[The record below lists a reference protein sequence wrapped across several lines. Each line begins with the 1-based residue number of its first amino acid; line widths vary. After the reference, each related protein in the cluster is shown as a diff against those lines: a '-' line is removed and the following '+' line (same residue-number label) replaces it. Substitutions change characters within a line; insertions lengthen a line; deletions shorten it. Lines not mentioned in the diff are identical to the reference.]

1 MGNSMSGSFET
12 EIRLRY
18 PSKSQNE
25 NCWHSCHWFC
35 KSKVV
40 ASARLLARHQTSHD
54 QVLRS
59 VTAETRQAYCALTG
73 HPPG

>member
-25 NCWHSCHWFC
+25 NCWGAVVITDKRMERAEHKAF
-35 KSKVV
+35 V
-40 ASARLLARHQTSHD
+40 ASEIAKLQPVIDAAGKFAD
-54 QVLRS
+54 
-59 VTAETRQAYCALTG
+59 
-73 HPPG
+73 